1 MSTRILLLLPT
12 TTYRTHDFMEAARRL
27 GVETVVGS
35 DQKQMLEDAAPG
47 KTVTLELSDSARA
60 AEEIEAFAR
69 SFPIDAIVPTD
80 ESTAETAAV
89 AAGRLGLRHNPPE
102 AARAARY
109 KDVLRAKLTA
119 AGVRTPA
126 FRLLPATADPEE
138 AAGSVVYPCVVKP
151 TFLSASRGV
160 IRANDPREFAQIVSR
175 IRLLLT
181 EPDVASKSSES
192 IHHLLVEEY
201 VPGAEVAVEGLL
213 TGGRLKVLAMFDKPD
228 PLEGPFFEE
237 TIYVTPSRLPGH
249 AQTEIEKVV
258 ADGARAIGLVEGPIH
273 AELRVNERGAW
284 LIELAARSIGGL
296 CSRTLRF
303 GAGLSLEELILMHAR
318 GDSVED
324 LDRERRP
331 AGVMMLPV
339 PEAGI
344 LREISGVDEA
354 RKVPGIEEVTI
365 TIPVGQEVLPLP
377 EGSRYLGFIFARGD
391 SPEFVEASL
400 RIAFAALHVTIEE
413 TAS

>member
-12 TTYRTHDFMEAARRL
+12 TTYRTHDFMEAAARL

-35 DQKQMLEDAAPG
+35 NQKQILEEAAPG
-47 KTVTLELSDSARA
+47 KTVTLELNDPVRA
-60 AEEIEAFAR
+60 AEQIESFATT
-69 SFPIDAIVPTD
+69 FPIDGIVPTD
-80 ESTAETAAV
+80 EATAETAAI
-89 AAGRLGLRHNPPE
+89 AASRLGLRHNPPQ

-109 KDVLRAKLTA
+109 KDVLRGRLIA
-119 AGVRTPA
+119 AGVRTPS

-160 IRANDPREFAQIVSR
+160 IRANDPREFVQVVSR

-181 EPDVASKSSES
+181 EPEVASKSGES

-201 VPGAEVAVEGLL
+201 VPGTEVALEGLL
-213 TGGRLKVLAMFDKPD
+213 TGGRLKVLALFDKPD

-237 TIYVTPSRLPGH
+237 TIYVTPSRLSDDV
-249 AQTEIEKVV
+249 QREIETV
-258 ADGARAIGLVEGPIH
+258 AADAAGAIGLVEGPIH
-273 AELRVNERGAW
+273 AELRVNRHGAW

-303 GAGLSLEELILMHAR
+303 GTGLSLEELILMHAR
-318 GDSVED
+318 GDLVED
-324 LDRERRP
+324 LEREKRA

-344 LREISGVDEA
+344 LKEIRGVDDA
-354 RKVPGIEEVTI
+354 RRVPGIEEVTI

-391 SPEFVEASL
+391 SPGGVEASL
-400 RIAFAALHVTIEE
+400 RQAFATIDVTIEE
-413 TAS
+413 GTA